1 MGESGG
7 ETVLYIASLT
17 EEVARLAR
25 AHGFDA
31 LAYLFDLARLEPAK
45 SPNPWAG
52 TSPARQAP
60 NIDGV

>member
-31 LAYLFDLARLEPAK
+31 LAYLFDLARLEAGEISK
-45 SPNPWAG
+45 SLGGYVARPSG
-52 TSPARQAP
+52 TQ
-60 NIDGV
+60 D